1 MEAVGKMAKLST
13 SLCFAL
19 SRAGKTLQYQQPKQD
34 KETQFSITV
43 VYLSVSCLE
52 KEGSTLKDCACSML
66 SC

>member
-13 SLCFAL
+13 SLRFAL
-19 SRAGKTLQYQQPKQD
+19 SRARKALQYQLPKQD

-43 VYLSVSCLE
+43 VNLSVYCLE
-52 KEGSTLKDCACSML
+52 KEGSTLKDCAYFML